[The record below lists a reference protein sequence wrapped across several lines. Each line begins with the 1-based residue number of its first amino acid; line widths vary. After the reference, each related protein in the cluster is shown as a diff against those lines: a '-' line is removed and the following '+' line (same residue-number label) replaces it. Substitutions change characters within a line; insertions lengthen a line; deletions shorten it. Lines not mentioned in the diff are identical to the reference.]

1 MDKYTE
7 QTLSSQLAYHG
18 RIFDVLKD
26 EVMLADGLK
35 RPRDVIVHP
44 GGVVIAAIDG
54 DDILLVRQYRYPVKQ
69 TELELPAGRL
79 EIGEDPFSAAK
90 RELLEETGYPGMKI
104 LEFAFD
110 SSHDSLYLPHKY
122 NRNCVVYTG
131 THDNDTVVGWLE
143 SVGWEERKFI
153 CDYVGHYNIANE
165 YLAFEIVR
173 LAMGSIADLCI
184 IPIQDYL
191 SLGKWART
199 NTPGTVEN
207 NWRWRVSKEAMTEDL
222 AAKIEWLTDLFG
234 RKIKAADKEE
244 KTEEITEENKDK
256 KTTVLAD

>member
-90 RELLEETGYPGMKI
+90 RELLEETGYTAEEWKSLGFIFSTPGICTEK
-104 LEFAFD
+104 
-110 SSHDSLYLPHKY
+110 LYLFKAQNLTFVKQQPDE
-122 NRNCVVYTG
+122 G
-131 THDNDTVVGWLE
+131 
-143 SVGWEERKFI
+143 
-153 CDYVGHYNIANE
+153 
-165 YLAFEIVR
+165 EI
-173 LAMGSIADLCI
+173 I
-184 IPIQDYL
+184 DYL
-191 SLGKWART
+191 KYKITDVIRMIKDGEI
-199 NTPGTVEN
+199 N
-207 NWRWRVSKEAMTEDL
+207 D
-222 AAKIEWLTDLFG
+222 AKTICALMRIL
-234 RKIKAADKEE
+234 
-244 KTEEITEENKDK
+244 N
-256 KTTVLAD
+256 